1 MYRAP
6 LPEDPPKIH
15 SLLVAIVVGLGLNNT
30 CLPGTIVSIVSH
42 ERRMPPMARRQPL
55 RLVKGFV
62 QMNRM
67 LRRMTLGTL
76 LLLFVGS
83 VAYAED
89 LKLGSRDT
97 IALVGNTLAERM
109 QHDGTLESLIQA
121 SHPQLELKL
130 RNLGFSGDELELRLR
145 SQDFGS
151 PDEWLKKVGATVVFA
166 FFGSNEA
173 YQGESGLAKFE
184 EQLRRYIQHLK
195 SQSFVDGK
203 PVRVVLVSPIAHEDL
218 GNTSLPDGRSHNRL
232 LEIYTAAMQKVAASE
247 KVPFVDLFHPT
258 AQKYSSD
265 PTPWTINGIHL
276 NDHGNRQVAQ
286 QIFQSLFPKAA
297 SGPRPATFAKVQAA
311 VQEKDFYWFQRYR
324 TTDGYSIYGGRADLR
339 FVEGQSNRD
348 VMSRE
353 MKILEQMT
361 DLRDPAIWAAAN
373 RQDHAVDDSKT
384 DPFIP
389 VVTNKPGSG
398 PDGKHLFLT
407 GEEAIGK
414 MTVGAGMK
422 VNLFASEEQFPE
434 LVNPVQMAFDPK
446 GRLWVAAW
454 RTYPHWKPKEPM
466 DDKLLILEDTNGDGR
481 ADVCKTFADDIHNP
495 TGFEFWNGG
504 VLVAQAPDLLFL
516 KDTDGDDVADVRE
529 RVLHGLDSADT
540 HHTASSF
547 TFDPGGAL
555 YFQEGTFHH
564 SQTETPWGPVRRVAN
579 GAVFRYEPKR
589 MNFDIYTS
597 YGFANPHGHV
607 FDRWGQDIV
616 HDGTG
621 AVPYH
626 GKVFST
632 YLPFPEKHGGAPTVY
647 QQRTRPCSGTEIL
660 SSDHFPESMQDDL
673 LVLNVI
679 GFQGILR
686 YQVKQQGSSL
696 TAEEKEP
703 ILSSTDPN
711 FRPADIE
718 MGPDGAMYFVDWQN
732 PIIGHMQ
739 HNLRDPSRDQVHGRV
754 YRVTYEGRP
763 LAKMP
768 SMDKLSIDQLCA
780 QLASPVN
787 RTRYLAKLEMTGR
800 DSAKVLEG
808 VDRWLKGL
816 DRNDPGYEH
825 HRLEALWMH
834 QQHDK
839 VNERLLDEVLTSP
852 EPRARAAAVTVLW
865 AWRDRVSDVL
875 NRLLKAATDDHGLVR
890 LEAVRAASY
899 LEQPE
904 AIEVSVNARKKE
916 IDPYLDYVLKETD
929 RVLMPR
935 WKSTL
940 ESNLPVKMVTDA
952 GRRFYLQQLSTEKL
966 LAMEPSGEVFEEL
979 MLRPGVQDG
988 VRSEAIERLAAA
1000 NGKSVT
1006 SQIITNLQ
1014 QLDRQANA
1022 DESVIYD
1029 LVRLL
1034 AGQRESLGDVRTEL
1048 QKMAT
1053 EAASPVIRQSGWLG
1067 LVAVDQGVQKVWDLA
1082 SSHPQQLRDLIRA
1095 MPLISDGANRSQ
1107 LYDLVTPLL
1116 QGLPEAMRGTTSKG
1130 DGAMG
1135 RFVRIE
1141 LPRKGTLTLAEVEV
1155 YAEGRNVARAG
1166 KASQLNTS
1174 HGGDASRGIDGNT
1187 SEVYGR
1193 GGQTHCAEESDRPW
1207 WEVDLGEAYPIEK
1220 LAIFNRGEG
1229 FANRLNGFTLQVL
1242 DETRQVVYEQKDQP
1256 APDLKKEYALE
1267 GGGIEGLI
1275 RRAAMDGLASVRGR
1289 EEETFQK
1296 LVPLVDQ
1303 PRERLAALRA
1313 LRRIPKQTW
1322 PGVHAP
1328 QLLKAIFAYVEGI
1341 PTEERTQSNVL
1352 DALEMGDHLVGLLP
1366 DADRLA
1372 ARRRLRE
1379 LGVRVVRLGTLLER
1393 MAYDQEVLV
1402 VEAGKPIEFLFEN
1415 SDMMPHNLVIAKPGS
1430 MEVLGES
1437 AEATAQEPGAAA
1449 RHFVPVSDQVLLSS
1463 RLLQPN
1469 QQQRLAWVA
1478 PKEPGVYPYVCTYP
1492 GHWRRMFGALYV
1504 VPDLDQY
1511 LADPERFAADA
1522 TYQPKDGLLKDR
1534 RPRTE
1539 WKLDDLAGSVA
1550 SMHGRSYASAMQVFQ
1565 VANCIACHKMGE
1577 RGVAIGPDLTKLD
1590 DSMKPEDILK
1600 DLLNPSAKINEKY
1613 QSYQILTE
1621 DDQTI
1626 TGLIVAED
1634 GDSIDLVENP
1644 LAKSEV
1650 RKISK
1655 SDIKIRKAS
1664 PVSLMP
1670 KGLLDKLS
1678 RDEILDL
1685 IALLVARGDP
1695 SHPAVQAEAH
1705 DHGHDDH

>member
-1 MYRAP
+1 
-6 LPEDPPKIH
+6 
-15 SLLVAIVVGLGLNNT
+15 
-30 CLPGTIVSIVSH
+30 
-42 ERRMPPMARRQPL
+42 
-55 RLVKGFV
+55 
-62 QMNRM
+62 MNRA
-67 LRRMTLGTL
+67 LRRMTLASL
-76 LLLFVGS
+76 LVAFVGS
-83 VAYAED
+83 VGIAED
-89 LKLGSRDT
+89 LELRSRDT

-121 SHPQLELKL
+121 SHPQLELKW

-173 YQGESGLAKFE
+173 YQGEAGLPKFE
-184 EQLRRYIQHLK
+184 EQLRRYIQHLQ
-195 SQSFVDGK
+195 SQSFVEGK
-203 PVRVVLVSPIAHEDL
+203 PVRVVVVSPIAHEDL
-218 GNTSLPDGRSHNRL
+218 DNSSLPDGKSHNRL
-232 LEIYTAAMQKVAASE
+232 LEIYTDAMRKIAASE
-247 KVPFVDLFHPT
+247 KVPFVDLFHPS
-258 AQKYSSD
+258 AEKYSSD

-297 SGPRPATFAKVQAA
+297 SEPRSATFAKVQAA
-311 VQEKDFYWFQRYR
+311 VIEKDFYWFQRYR
-324 TTDGYSIYGGRADLR
+324 TTDGFSIYGGRADLR

-373 RQDHAVDDSKT
+373 RQDHTVDDSKT

-407 GEEAIGK
+407 GEEAIEK
-414 MTVGAGMK
+414 MTMGAGMK

-481 ADVCKTFADDIHNP
+481 ADVCKTFANDIHNP

-516 KDTDGDDVADVRE
+516 KDTNGDDVYDVRQ

-632 YLPFPEKHGGAPTVY
+632 YLPFPEKHGGAPAVY

-768 SMDKLSIDQLCA
+768 SMDKLSIDQLCD
-780 QLASPVN
+780 QLESPVN

-800 DSAKVLEG
+800 ASARVLEG
-808 VDRWLKGL
+808 VERWRKGL
-816 DRNDPGYEH
+816 DRNDPNYEH

-834 QQHDK
+834 QQHDR
-839 VNERLLDEVLTSP
+839 VDLQLLDEVLAST

-865 AWRDRVSDVL
+865 AWRDRVPDIL
-875 NRLLKAATDDHGLVR
+875 NRLLKAAADDHGLVR

-899 LEQPE
+899 VEQPE
-904 AIEVSVNARKKE
+904 AIEVSVIARQKD

-935 WKSTL
+935 WKSAL
-940 ESNLPVKMVTDA
+940 DSNLPLKMATEA

-966 LAMEPSGEVFEEL
+966 LAMEPSAAVFEEL
-979 MLRPGVQDG
+979 MLRPGVPDD
-988 VRSEAIERLAAA
+988 VRTEAIERLAAA

-1006 SQIITNLQ
+1006 SQIIANLQ
-1014 QLDRQANA
+1014 QLDRQASA

-1034 AGQRESLGDVRTEL
+1034 AGQREGLGDVRAEL

-1053 EAASPVIRQSGWLG
+1053 DAASPVIRQSGWLG
-1067 LVAVDQGVQKVWDLA
+1067 LVAVDQGVQKAWDLA
-1082 SSHPQQLRDLIRA
+1082 TKKPHQLRDLIRA
-1095 MPLISDGANRSQ
+1095 MPLISDGSHRSQ

-1116 QGLPEAMRGTTSKG
+1116 QGLPESMRGQVAKG

-1135 RFVRIE
+1135 RFVRVE

-1155 YAEGRNVARAG
+1155 YSDGRNVARAG

-1220 LAIFNRGEG
+1220 VAIFNRGEG

-1242 DETRQVVYEQKDQP
+1242 DETRQVVFEQKDQP
-1256 APDLKKEYALE
+1256 APELKKEFALE
-1267 GGGIEGLI
+1267 GGGIEGLV

-1303 PRERLAALRA
+1303 PKERLAALRA
-1313 LRRIPKQTW
+1313 MRRIPKQTW
-1322 PGVHAP
+1322 PAVHSP

-1341 PTEERTQSNVL
+1341 PTEDRTQSNAL

-1372 ARRRLRE
+1372 ARKRLRE

-1430 MEVLGES
+1430 MEALGES

-1511 LADPERFAADA
+1511 LADPEQFAADT

-1539 WKLDDLAGSVA
+1539 WKLEDLEGSVA
-1550 SMHGRSYASAMQVFQ
+1550 SMHGRSYASGMQVFQ
-1565 VANCIACHKMGE
+1565 VANCIACHKLGE

-1590 DSMKPEDILK
+1590 ASMKPEDILK
-1600 DLLNPSAKINEKY
+1600 ELLNPSAKINEKY

-1621 DDQTI
+1621 EDQTI

-1650 RKISK
+1650 RKIAK

-1678 RDEILDL
+1678 RDEVLDL

>member
-1 MYRAP
+1 
-6 LPEDPPKIH
+6 
-15 SLLVAIVVGLGLNNT
+15 
-30 CLPGTIVSIVSH
+30 
-42 ERRMPPMARRQPL
+42 
-55 RLVKGFV
+55 
-62 QMNRM
+62 MNRT
-67 LRRMTLGTL
+67 RRSTTLGTL
-76 LLLFVGS
+76 LFCFFGS
-83 VAYAED
+83 LVSAED
-89 LKLGSRDT
+89 LELRSRDT

-109 QHDGTLESLIQA
+109 QHEGTLESLIQA
-121 SHPQLELKL
+121 SHPQLELKW

-173 YQGESGLAKFE
+173 YQGEPGLPKFE
-184 EQLRRYIQHLK
+184 EQLRRYIQHLQ
-195 SQSFVDGK
+195 SQSFVEGK

-218 GNTSLPDGRSHNRL
+218 GNPSLPDGKSHNRL

-247 KVPFVDLFHPT
+247 KIPFVDLFHPT
-258 AQKYSSD
+258 AQKYAGD

-286 QIFQSLFPKAA
+286 QIFQSLFPKA
-297 SGPRPATFAKVQAA
+297 SSEPMPATFAKVHAA
-311 VQEKDFYWFQRYR
+311 VLDKDFYWFQRYR
-324 TTDGYSIYGGRADLR
+324 TTDGFSIFGGRADLR
-339 FVEGQSNRD
+339 FVDGQSNRD

-373 RQDHAVDDSKT
+373 RQDHTVDDSKT

-407 GEEAIGK
+407 GEEAIEK
-414 MTVGAGMK
+414 MTLGTGMK

-516 KDTDGDDVADVRE
+516 KDTDGDDVADVRQ

-660 SSDHFPESMQDDL
+660 SSGHFPESMQDDL

-703 ILSSTDPN
+703 ILSSSDPN

-768 SMDKLSIDQLCA
+768 SMDKLSIDQLCS

-800 DSAKVLEG
+800 DSAKVLEA
-808 VDRWLKGL
+808 VERWRKGL
-816 DRNDPGYEH
+816 DRNDPNYEH
-825 HRLEALWMH
+825 HQLEALWMH
-834 QQHDK
+834 QQHDQ
-839 VNERLLDEVLTSP
+839 VDVQLLDELLASP

-865 AWRDRVSDVL
+865 AWRDRVPDVL

-904 AIEVSVNARKKE
+904 AIEVSVIARQKE
-916 IDPYLDYVLKETD
+916 VDPYLDYVLKETD

-935 WKSTL
+935 WKSALDSNQPLKMAT
-940 ESNLPVKMVTDA
+940 ES
-952 GRRFYLQQLSTEKL
+952 GRRFYLQQMSTEKL
-966 LAMEPSGEVFEEL
+966 LAMEPSAAVFEEL

-988 VRSEAIERLAAA
+988 VRTEAIERLAAA

-1006 SQIITNLQ
+1006 SQIIANLQ
-1014 QLDRQANA
+1014 QLDRQASA

-1034 AGQRESLGDVRTEL
+1034 AGQREGLGEVRAEL

-1053 EAASPVIRQSGWLG
+1053 DAASPVIRQSGWLG

-1082 SSHPQQLRDLIRA
+1082 ARKPQQLRDLIRA
-1095 MPLISDGANRSQ
+1095 MPLISDGSHRSQ

-1116 QGLPEAMRGTTSKG
+1116 QGLPESMSGQVAKG

-1135 RFVRIE
+1135 RFVRVE

-1155 YAEGRNVARAG
+1155 YSDGRNVARSG

-1174 HGGDASRGIDGNT
+1174 HGGEASRGIDGNT
-1187 SEVYGR
+1187 SEVYGQ
-1193 GGQTHCAEESDRPW
+1193 GGQTHSAEGSDRPW

-1220 LAIFNRGEG
+1220 IAIFNRAEG
-1229 FANRLNGFTLQVL
+1229 LGNRLQGFNLQVL
-1242 DETRQVVYEQKDQP
+1242 DETRQVVYELKDQP
-1256 APDLKKEYALE
+1256 APERKKEFALE
-1267 GGGIEGLI
+1267 GGGIEGLV

-1296 LVPLVDQ
+1296 LVPLVEQ
-1303 PRERLAALRA
+1303 PKERLAALRA
-1313 LRRIPKQTW
+1313 MRRIPKQTW
-1322 PGVHAP
+1322 PAVHAP
-1328 QLLKAIFAYVEGI
+1328 NLLNAIFAYVEGI
-1341 PTEERTQSNVL
+1341 PTEDRTQSNVL

-1372 ARRRLRE
+1372 ARKRLRE

-1430 MEVLGES
+1430 MESLGES

-1522 TYQPKDGLLKDR
+1522 AYQPKDGLLKDR

-1550 SMHGRSYASAMQVFQ
+1550 TMHGRSYASGMQVFQ

-1577 RGVAIGPDLTKLD
+1577 RGVAIGPDLTKLEE
-1590 DSMKPEDILK
+1590 SMKPEDILK
-1600 DLLNPSAKINEKY
+1600 DLLDPSAKINEKY

-1644 LAKSEV
+1644 LAKTEV
-1650 RKISK
+1650 RTIAK